1 MRAKVRTFAM
11 SIARQICIHNSL
23 FIQFQFQLQYA
34 ISIFFNFNCQFFK
47 FFIVFSSFL
56 VFLRRKQKMSAKKKA
71 KSAGEWQFKVDLRK
85 SDDDDSAWQG
95 YSAHDNGRIETACRT
110 RSDDD
115 DDFELN
121 STYSISF
128 AEMIQFRVDD
138 RERQR
143 PIRRVDAASGDVA
156 VSVGELPAGTG
167 VKKVA
172 IAVKK
177 VTIVASDDDEED
189 DDEDDED
196 DEEDDE
202 KVWQWKSDTGW
213 ETYDDDDNRLL
224 TKLRR
229 SGHNVCKTDQLSFGV
244 AYGTT
249 YQIDFKKLTQTNL
262 DSGTVRS
269 IRRSK
274 ALDDDAAFATLI
286 KAKSAAWGSL
296 SDDAAATSSKKK
308 GKKAAA
314 AAVAAPFDPKSIV
327 TRESS
332 MIRLAMPT
340 APDAAF
346 LSAQAALGPQSKRPH
361 KSATPKLGYMVE
373 KDDHGTY
380 CFMRMLENEERL
392 CGEFAVFYHSYSLAA
407 LLYEV
412 QAAVAAVLFRFR
424 SNFASLPR
432 LLKAPFEDVPD
443 APALLKLFNSKLSS
457 GSRDHD
463 PRFRAVGICAT
474 TTLLGPDPEAPP
486 TTVFLAGYS
495 CGDLSFMGVLEQL
508 LIGCSLPKSEVSA
521 LAKKIIKL
529 SEEAGLD
536 VSQFG
541 GKPCKSHRP
550 GHLLQIFLK
559 RELVDRFAY
568 AAFPYGP
575 QDKKRTPLSDTLA
588 SNTAITGQVRICF
601 NPSVFMRAG
610 NARMFVYSADPT
622 YHERRSAF
630 QEKLRALLSSL
641 LGTRDG
647 RLQAALAIHGGVLPD
662 WFEADDQ
669 TSAADALLDN
679 VFK

>member
-1 MRAKVRTFAM
+1 M
-11 SIARQICIHNSL
+11 S
-23 FIQFQFQLQYA
+23 
-34 ISIFFNFNCQFFK
+34 
-47 FFIVFSSFL
+47 
-56 VFLRRKQKMSAKKKA
+56 SAKKKA

-85 SDDDDSAWQG
+85 GDDDASAWQS
-95 YSAHDNGRIETACRT
+95 YSAHDSGRIETACRT
-110 RSDDD
+110 RSGAVDADDD
-115 DDFELN
+115 AFELN
-121 STYSISF
+121 STYSICFS
-128 AEMIQFRVDD
+128 EMIQYRADD

-143 PIRRVDAASGDVA
+143 PIRRLDAASGDV
-156 VSVGELPAGTG
+156 VSRVDDLPHAGGGFG
-167 VKKVA
+167 VFKA
-172 IAVKK
+172 APIAVMK
-177 VTIVASDDDEED
+177 VFTAPHYESDEDEDEDEDESDGESDESDESDDSDDSGASDSDD
-189 DDEDDED
+189 
-196 DEEDDE
+196 

-224 TKLRR
+224 SKLRK
-229 SGHNVCKTDQLSFGV
+229 SGHKVCQTDELSFGV

-262 DSGTVRS
+262 DSGTVRA

-274 ALDDDAAFATLI
+274 ALDDDGAFAALI
-286 KAKSAAWGSL
+286 KAKSAAWGSH
-296 SDDAAATSSKKK
+296 SDDVAKAASTTTAAKKK

-314 AAVAAPFDPKSIV
+314 AAAAAPFDPKSIV

-346 LSAQAALGPQSKRPH
+346 IAAQAALGPQSKRPH
-361 KSATPKLGYMVE
+361 KSATPKLGHAVE
-373 KDDHGTY
+373 ADDHGTY

-392 CGEFAVFYHSYSLAA
+392 AGEFAVFYHSYSFAA

-443 APALLKLFNSKLSS
+443 APALLKLFNTKLKHT
-457 GSRDHD
+457 RDHD

-486 TTVFLAGYS
+486 TSVFLSGYS

-508 LIGCSLPKSEVSA
+508 LIGCSLPKAEVKE

-529 SEEAGLD
+529 SEDAGLD
-536 VSQFG
+536 VMQFG

-575 QDKKRTPLSDTLA
+575 QDKSRTPLSATLA
-588 SNTAITGQVRICF
+588 GNKAISGQVRICF

-610 NARMFVYSADPT
+610 NARLFVYSADPT
-622 YHERRSAF
+622 YHERRSGF
-630 QEKLRALLSSL
+630 QEKLRALLATL
-641 LGTRDG
+641 LGTHDG

-662 WFEADDQ
+662 WFQADDQ

-679 VFK
+679 TYK

>member
-1 MRAKVRTFAM
+1 
-11 SIARQICIHNSL
+11 
-23 FIQFQFQLQYA
+23 
-34 ISIFFNFNCQFFK
+34 
-47 FFIVFSSFL
+47 
-56 VFLRRKQKMSAKKKA
+56 MSAKKKA

-85 SDDDDSAWQG
+85 ADDDDSAWQG

-110 RSDDD
+110 RSGNVDADDD
-115 DDFELN
+115 EFELN
-121 STYSISF
+121 STYSICFS
-128 AEMIQFRVDD
+128 EMIQHRVDD

-143 PIRRVDAASGDVA
+143 PIRRVDAATGDV
-156 VSVGELPAGTG
+156 VSSVDGLPHSLGG
-167 VKKVA
+167 FGIYK
-172 IAVKK
+172 IEPHHD
-177 VTIVASDDDEED
+177 SDDEDEDEDEDEEHEDEEKEEDEDDD
-189 DDEDDED
+189 DDEDEDED
-196 DEEDDE
+196 ED

-224 TKLRR
+224 SKLRK
-229 SGHNVCKTDQLSFGV
+229 SGHKVCKTDELSFGV

-274 ALDDDAAFATLI
+274 ALGDDGAFAVLI
-286 KAKSAAWGSL
+286 KAKSAAWGSH
-296 SDDAAATSSKKK
+296 SDDVGKAAAAAATTSTKKK
-308 GKKAAA
+308 GKKGAAA
-314 AAVAAPFDPKSIV
+314 AAEVPFDPKSIV

-346 LSAQAALGPQSKRPH
+346 IAAQAALGPQSKRPH
-361 KSATPKLGYMVE
+361 KSAAPKLGHAVE
-373 KDDHGTY
+373 SDDHGTY

-392 CGEFAVFYHSYSLAA
+392 AGEFAVFYHSYSFAA

-443 APALLKLFNSKLSS
+443 APALLKLFNTKLKDK
-457 GSRDHD
+457 RDHD

-486 TTVFLAGYS
+486 TSVFLSGYS

-508 LIGCSLPKSEVSA
+508 LIGCSLPKSEVSS

-529 SEEAGLD
+529 SEDAGLD
-536 VSQFG
+536 VMQFG

-550 GHLLQIFLK
+550 GHLPQIFLK

-575 QDKKRTPLSDTLA
+575 QDKSRTPLSGTLA
-588 SNTAITGQVRICF
+588 GNKAISGQVRICF

-622 YHERRSAF
+622 FHERRSGF
-630 QEKLRALLSSL
+630 QEKLRALLTTL
-641 LGTRDG
+641 LGSHDG
-647 RLQAALAIHGGVLPD
+647 RLKAALAIHDGVLPD
-662 WFEADDQ
+662 WFQADDQ
-669 TSAADALLDN
+669 TAAADALLDN
-679 VFK
+679 AYK